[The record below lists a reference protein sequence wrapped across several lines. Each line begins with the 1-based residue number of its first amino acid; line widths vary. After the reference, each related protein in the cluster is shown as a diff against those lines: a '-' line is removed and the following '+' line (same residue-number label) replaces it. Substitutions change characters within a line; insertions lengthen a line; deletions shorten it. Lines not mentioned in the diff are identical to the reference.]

1 MEKKLKEQK
10 INTEYIRLR
19 KSLKNI
25 PEDKMSVA
33 TGLMD
38 NAAFMAVTLDELRNE
53 INSRG
58 ALTTYN
64 KNLVENPAT
73 KSYNTMINRYS
84 AVMAQLLNLLPKD
97 EQATAA
103 EQVDSKAEKL
113 KAFIKKRMMSHE
125 TAQLHKRIL
134 FSD

>member
-1 MEKKLKEQK
+1 MNKETK
-10 INTEYIRLR
+10 IQDEYTKLR
-19 KSLKNI
+19 KTLRLVP
-25 PEDKMSVA
+25 PEKIQMA
-33 TGLMD
+33 EGLIS
-38 NAAFMAVTLDELRNE
+38 NAAFMSITLDELKDE

-97 EQATAA
+97 EQSTATQ
-103 EQVDSKAEKL
+103 QVDTKAEKL
-113 KAFIKKRMMSHE
+113 KEFIKKSNDS
-125 TAQLHKRIL
+125 K
-134 FSD
+134 

>member
-1 MEKKLKEQK
+1 MAE
-10 INTEYIRLR
+10 
-19 KSLKNI
+19 
-25 PEDKMSVA
+25 
-33 TGLMD
+33 GLIG
-38 NAAFMAVTLDELRNE
+38 NAAFMSVTLDELKDE

-97 EQATAA
+97 EQPIAA
-103 EQVDSKAEKL
+103 KQVDPKEEKL
-113 KAFIKKRMMSHE
+113 KKFIKK
-125 TAQLHKRIL
+125 A
-134 FSD
+134 SDKK

>member
-1 MEKKLKEQK
+1 MDKDVKNNK
-10 INTEYIRLR
+10 INDEYVKLR
-19 KSLKNI
+19 KTLKNVT
-25 PEDKMSVA
+25 PDKIQMA
-33 TGLMD
+33 EGLIG
-38 NAAFMAVTLDELRNE
+38 NAAFMNVTLDELKDE

-97 EQATAA
+97 EQPIAA
-103 EQVDSKAEKL
+103 KQVDPKEEKL
-113 KAFIKKRMMSHE
+113 KKFIKKG
-125 TAQLHKRIL
+125 TDKK
-134 FSD
+134 

>member
-1 MEKKLKEQK
+1 MDKDVKEQR
-10 INTEYIRLR
+10 INDEYAKLR
-19 KSLKNI
+19 KTLKNVT
-25 PEDKMSVA
+25 PDKIQMA
-33 TGLMD
+33 EGLIG
-38 NAAFMAVTLDELRNE
+38 NAAFMNVTLDELKDE

-97 EQATAA
+97 EQPIAA
-103 EQVDSKAEKL
+103 KQVDSKEEKL
-113 KAFIKKRMMSHE
+113 KKFIKK
-125 TAQLHKRIL
+125 A
-134 FSD
+134 SDKK

>member
-1 MEKKLKEQK
+1 MDKDVKEQR
-10 INTEYIRLR
+10 INDEYAKLR
-19 KSLKNI
+19 KTLKNVT
-25 PEDKMSVA
+25 PDKIQMA
-33 TGLMD
+33 EGLIG
-38 NAAFMAVTLDELRNE
+38 NAAFMSVTLDELKDE

-97 EQATAA
+97 EQPIAA
-103 EQVDSKAEKL
+103 KQVDSKEEKL
-113 KAFIKKRMMSHE
+113 KKFIKK
-125 TAQLHKRIL
+125 A
-134 FSD
+134 SDKK

>member
-1 MEKKLKEQK
+1 MDKDVKNNK
-10 INTEYIRLR
+10 INDEYVKLR
-19 KSLKNI
+19 KTLKNVT
-25 PEDKMSVA
+25 PDKIQMA
-33 TGLMD
+33 EGLIG
-38 NAAFMAVTLDELRNE
+38 NAAFMNVTLDELKDE

-97 EQATAA
+97 EQPIAA
-103 EQVDSKAEKL
+103 KQVDPKEEKL
-113 KAFIKKRMMSHE
+113 KKFIKK
-125 TAQLHKRIL
+125 A
-134 FSD
+134 SDKK

>member
-1 MEKKLKEQK
+1 MDKDVKNNK
-10 INTEYIRLR
+10 INDEYVKLR
-19 KSLKNI
+19 KTLKNVT
-25 PEDKMSVA
+25 PDKIQMA
-33 TGLMD
+33 EGLIG
-38 NAAFMAVTLDELRNE
+38 NAAFMSVTLDELKDE

-97 EQATAA
+97 EQPIAA
-103 EQVDSKAEKL
+103 KQVDSKEEKL
-113 KAFIKKRMMSHE
+113 KKFIKK
-125 TAQLHKRIL
+125 A
-134 FSD
+134 SDKK